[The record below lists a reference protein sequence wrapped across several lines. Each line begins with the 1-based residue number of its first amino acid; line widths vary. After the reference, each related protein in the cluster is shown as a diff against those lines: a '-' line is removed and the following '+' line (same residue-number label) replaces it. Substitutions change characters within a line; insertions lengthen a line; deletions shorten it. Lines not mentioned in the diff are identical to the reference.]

1 MSGPPARPSGS
12 GDRLLWRTQWRLA
25 AFTLALVAAL
35 VAVVG
40 FATAVVAIQALE
52 SNVDRALEAAARAAL
67 QQFEGESPGGS
78 AGSGEGGGDA
88 GEGAGVGGEGMEHL
102 PATADTFVVVFDSN
116 GTALS
121 NPSRV
126 ALAGYPDP
134 RPAIES
140 ARASG
145 SDLRNG
151 SLAGARVRLLTLPL
165 PAPDEG
171 GTPTAYLQTGFVLAL
186 HEQQVA
192 SLTAAILGAAL
203 LGLIGAAIVTAL
215 VTARALAPI
224 RRAFER
230 ERRFVADASHEL
242 RTPVAI
248 VHASAKC
255 SSARTWSRGPG
266 RPLVDDILSETERV
280 GRLVGDM
287 LTLAASDAP
296 ASGTQK
302 RPLDLGEVVADTV
315 RRATPLARERGI
327 NLALDDLPA
336 RALPVSGD
344 PDRLTQLLLALL
356 DNAFG
361 HSPPG
366 GQVRVSAAL
375 AGRHATVS
383 VSDRGPGVPAG
394 ERERIFEPF
403 APVIP
408 ARARRPGRDRPGA
421 GDRPGDRRGARRHD
435 RRGRCAGRRGALH
448 RVAAAGPG
456 LTGTRLPG
464 GSGQDRSRRRAR
476 PGTSPRRRAA
486 GDSPGARSA
495 RACRGSPCRCP
506 YRRRRNPS
514 RPPSGSWPASRGGR
528 DRDGGSPGGCR

>member
-248 VHASAKC
+248 VHASAEG
-255 SSARTWSRGPG
+255 SSARTWSRGP
-266 RPLVDDILSETERV
+266 DDLSSTTSSRRRSV
-280 GRLVGDM
+280 SAG
-287 LTLAASDAP
+287 S
-296 ASGTQK
+296 SGTCS
-302 RPLDLGEVVADTV
+302 PS
-315 RRATPLARERGI
+315 RRR
-327 NLALDDLPA
+327 
-336 RALPVSGD
+336 
-344 PDRLTQLLLALL
+344 
-356 DNAFG
+356 
-361 HSPPG
+361 
-366 GQVRVSAAL
+366 
-375 AGRHATVS
+375 
-383 VSDRGPGVPAG
+383 
-394 ERERIFEPF
+394 
-403 APVIP
+403 
-408 ARARRPGRDRPGA
+408 
-421 GDRPGDRRGARRHD
+421 
-435 RRGRCAGRRGALH
+435 
-448 RVAAAGPG
+448 
-456 LTGTRLPG
+456 TRLPPALRSGRSTWGRLSPTRSGARLRWPGSG
-464 GSGQDRSRRRAR
+464 GSTSRWTIFPHVRF
-476 PGTSPRRRAA
+476 P
-486 GDSPGARSA
+486 
-495 RACRGSPCRCP
+495 
-506 YRRRRNPS
+506 
-514 RPPSGSWPASRGGR
+514 
-528 DRDGGSPGGCR
+528 